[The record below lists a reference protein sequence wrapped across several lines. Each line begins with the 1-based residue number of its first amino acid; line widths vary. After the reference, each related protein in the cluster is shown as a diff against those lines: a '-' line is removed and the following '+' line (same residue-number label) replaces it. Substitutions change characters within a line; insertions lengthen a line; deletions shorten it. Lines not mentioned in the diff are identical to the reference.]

1 MKSLVAA
8 WHNVTAWTVTT
19 NTSAPI
25 INPWGE
31 PVMQFALPIVSGIL
45 ITVIDELI
53 RHWLR
58 DRIQKWK
65 DGESKTPV
73 VIKFRNTA
81 N

>member
-8 WHNVTAWTVTT
+8 WHDVTT
-19 NTSAPI
+19 WTITTNSSTPI

-31 PVMQFALPIVSGIL
+31 PIVQFALPIVSGVL
-45 ITVIDELI
+45 VAVFSELI
-53 RHWLR
+53 KRWLR

-73 VIKFRNTA
+73 VIKFKPA